1 MAKERK
7 KRIDP
12 AMDPAL
18 AEAIASASMP
28 NDDDDYVRGSA
39 KDEVKATGSLGM
51 HLWLYSPARVLLL
64 SEPTRSLAEVA
75 QLRGLPDRKI
85 KSVEA
90 ILQRST
96 RTIIIFPADEEV
108 VDDGYKVTYKN
119 EGTTAEINLRTL
131 LQPKGLEVTRGWRE
145 KYAVK
150 VDKETKFGPALV
162 FTLTLNPPRE
172 RVGDSKK
179 AQPAVDEPTP
189 KAKPKRTA
197 KTKAPKTDQPAG
209 STTPETQTTTPDP
222 KASTETP
229 KTGAPKQVDGG
240 PPPSVAE

>member
-28 NDDDDYVRGSA
+28 DDDDDYVRGSA
-39 KDEVKATGSLGM
+39 NDDVKATGSLGM
-51 HLWLYSPARVLLL
+51 YLWLYSPARVSLLT
-64 SEPTRSLAEVA
+64 EPTRSLAEVA
-75 QLRGLPDRKI
+75 KLRGLPDRKI
-85 KSVEA
+85 KFVEA

-96 RTIIIFPADEEV
+96 RTLIIFPADEE
-108 VDDGYKVTYKN
+108 VDDGYKVTYKS
-119 EGTTAEINLRTL
+119 EGTIAEFNLRSL
-131 LQPKGLEVTRGWRE
+131 LQPRGLEVTRGWRE

-179 AQPAVDEPTP
+179 AQPKVDGATP
-189 KAKPKRTA
+189 QAKPKRTA
-197 KTKAPKTDQPAG
+197 KTRSPKTDQPAG

-222 KASTETP
+222 KASADLQ
-229 KTGAPKQVDGG
+229 TGAPKKVDGG
-240 PPPSVAE
+240 PQPSVTE